1 MKQPDLID
9 IGVNLTH
16 STFQTHLP
24 DVIQRASEQ
33 GVSRMIVTGTDIAE
47 SQAAFELTRQY
58 PNQLFST
65 AGIHPHDAKSAT
77 EDSWAVIRD
86 LAQQPSVVAVGECGL
101 DFNRDYSPRP
111 AQEAAFARQLALAA
125 ELNMPVF
132 MHERDAHER
141 FIAILKEFRS
151 SLPGAVIHC
160 FTGSEAELMAYLELD
175 LHIGITGWICDERR
189 GLHLQQAVKQIP
201 ANRLMLETD
210 SPYLLP
216 RDLRPK
222 PKSRQNQPSYLS
234 HIAERVAAARE
245 ESVELLRLNCRD
257 TTVRFFQLAN

>member
-16 STFQTHLP
+16 STFQTNLP
-24 DVIQRASEQ
+24 DVLQRASEQ
-33 GVSRMIVTGTDIAE
+33 GVRRMIVTGTDIAE

-58 PNQLFST
+58 PEQLFST

-77 EDSWAVIRD
+77 AESWSVIRE

-111 AQEAAFARQLALAA
+111 VQEAVFARQLALAA
-125 ELNMPVF
+125 ELKMPVF

-151 SLPGAVIHC
+151 SLPAAVIHC
-160 FTGSEAELMAYLELD
+160 FTGTEAELMAYLELD

-189 GLHLQQAVKQIP
+189 GLHLQQSVKHIP

-222 PKSRQNQPSYLS
+222 PKSRQNQPCYLA

-245 ESVELLRLNCRD
+245 ESVDQLRLNCCD
-257 TTVRFFQLAN
+257 TTERFFQLAN